1 MAVYE
6 VERLIRDVHRLG
18 RFPEFDAD
26 RAAFCAGYDLT
37 AAEQT
42 AVIGGD
48 VGSLYAMGVHP
59 MATLFFGQA
68 SSMPMASYL
77 EQIGAAPERVAE
89 LRGLFAS
96 AQSAARPQPS
106 VPGRTAVD
114 DDHLPGDEP

>member
-18 RFPEFDAD
+18 RFVEFDAD

-37 AAEQT
+37 PAEQT

-59 MATLFFGQA
+59 MAVLFFGQA
-68 SSMPMASYL
+68 SGMPMASYL

-89 LRGLFAS
+89 LRRLFAS